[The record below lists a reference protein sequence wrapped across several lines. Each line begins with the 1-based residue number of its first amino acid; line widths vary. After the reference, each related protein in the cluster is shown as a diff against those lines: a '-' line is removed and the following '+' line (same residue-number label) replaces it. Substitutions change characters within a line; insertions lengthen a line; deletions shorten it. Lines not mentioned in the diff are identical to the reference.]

1 MGSLV
6 SDSAGRVTLGR
17 GYPLNFRVESP
28 RVRGVSAKPSAAE
41 LSCRWCGRA
50 CRLRRGGSP
59 RVFCGPACRTA
70 YHTAARR
77 WAERAVASGVLT
89 ITDIRK
95 GRLAACTL
103 LTGAVSPAPIDAPR
117 NPAPVASPERPA
129 HIVVGLDRM
138 LDMQLRE
145 LRWGDPFH
153 LATPEQLAAT
163 ATTLLRYGVQVM
175 ISMPRR

>member
-1 MGSLV
+1 MKS
-6 SDSAGRVTLGR
+6 
-17 GYPLNFRVESP
+17 F
-28 RVRGVSAKPSAAE
+28 AAAI
-41 LSCRWCGRA
+41 SCRWCGRA

-70 YHTAARR
+70 FHSAARR
-77 WAERAVASGVLT
+77 WAEGAVAAGVLT
-89 ITDIRK
+89 IADIRK
-95 GRLAACTL
+95 GARAACTL
-103 LTGAVSPAPIDAPR
+103 LTGAVSPAPIDPAR
-117 NPAPVASPERPA
+117 QPAPVPPPERPTR
-129 HIVVGLDRM
+129 VVVTLDRM

-153 LATPEQLAAT
+153 PARPEELAAT